1 MNIRYFRT
9 MISLSKS
16 EFNVIGF
23 LIRNFS
29 KRFTIRSIASSLNI
43 SAAGMHAVL
52 KKLEKNGIVKAER
65 LGTGLFY
72 EVDLDNKAAN
82 HLAAVSLLEHF
93 DVKQID
99 FEEIEKESKAAVFDG
114 KRLLVV
120 TNDSDNVKDI
130 CYRELKEIKV
140 ICKEEE
146 GFVEA
151 LRSKEKGV
159 LEILE
164 NGNVLFGENLVLDV
178 IKRVM
183 R

>member
-1 MNIRYFRT
+1 

-23 LIRNFS
+23 LIRQFS
-29 KRFTIRSIASSLNI
+29 RRFTIRSIASQLKI
-43 SAAGMHAVL
+43 SAAGMHTVL

-72 EVDLDNKAAN
+72 YVDLDNKIAR

-93 DVKQID
+93 DIKDIKT
-99 FEEIEKESKAAVFDG
+99 EELEKESNAVVFDG
-114 KRLLVV
+114 KRILAV
-120 TNDSDNVKDI
+120 TSDIDGVKDI
-130 CYRELKEIKV
+130 CYRDFKEINVVCKG
-140 ICKEEE
+140 KEE
-146 GFVEA
+146 FVEA
-151 LRSKEKGV
+151 LRNKEKEI

-164 NGNVLFGENLVLDV
+164 NGNVLFGEELIIDS

>member
-1 MNIRYFRT
+1 MNSSYFRT

-29 KRFTIRSIASSLNI
+29 KRFTIRSIASRLEI
-43 SAAGMHAVL
+43 SAAGAHSVL
-52 KKLEKNGIVKAER
+52 KKLEKNNVVKADR

-72 EVDLDNKAAN
+72 YIDLDSKIAN
-82 HLAAVSLLEHF
+82 HLASIVLIEQF
-93 DVKQID
+93 DVKKID
-99 FEEIEKESKAAVFDG
+99 TEEIEKESKAVIFDG
-114 KRLLVV
+114 KRALVV
-120 TNDSDNVKDI
+120 TTNEDIVKDV
-130 CYRELKEIKV
+130 CYRNFKEIKV

-146 GFVEA
+146 EFVEA
-151 LRSKEKGV
+151 LRGKEKDV

-164 NGNVLFGENLVLDV
+164 NGNVLFGEELILNS